1 MDSFTSSPTTKKQL
15 NLGGSRAKSAVGGPK
30 NAKDAKK
37 AKDAARKLEGE
48 SKRVKRAELNRKL
61 LFTEVKRLLDKADET
76 SSAPG
81 G

>member
-1 MDSFTSSPTTKKQL
+1 MDSFTSSPTNKKL
-15 NLGGSRAKSAVGGPK
+15 VNLGGNRAKSAAGGPK

-48 SKRVKRAELNRKL
+48 SKRVKRAEHNRKV
-61 LFTEVKRLLDKADET
+61 LFTEVKRLLDKAEES